1 MDAFIEF
8 ISPFALAILQ
18 GMTEFLPVSSSG
30 HLILL
35 NAIFDTDL
43 GIVFDIV
50 LHVATLVS
58 VVVFYRKDIAS
69 ICIGCIK
76 ECKSSH
82 DKPDKPNLKLV
93 AALLLATAITG
104 TIGLLLNDF
113 VESKLRS
120 TLIVGALLIVNAGIL
135 WISQKKG
142 ALRLT
147 ADGQLNFKTAALIG
161 LAQGFAV
168 LPGISR
174 SGSTITTALLLGVRG
189 EDCAKISFLLSIPII
204 LGAAILHLRDLSSVD
219 HLDLPIILGAAVL
232 ASVTGY
238 FCLILLDKMLK
249 KAHFHRFAPYCIVVG
264 LIAIVAHFVA

>member
-76 ECKSSH
+76 ECKSSN

-204 LGAAILHLRDLSSVD
+204 LSSVD
-219 HLDLPIILGAAVL
+219 HLDLPIIFGAAVL